1 MPPLEC
7 TSVWVLG
14 ASGDLAHKKTF
25 PSIFD
30 LFEAGLLPRACA
42 VLGFA
47 RTPLTDAAFRDTLR
61 KFLPAD
67 EARRGAVDAFLRLC
81 VYRQGAGY
89 GDGEAFRRVAADAAG
104 IEDALLAAAAAAADS
119 GGAAAAAAASSSP
132 STCTTQRQPPVARAK
147 WRSRRKRRQLASSAA

>member
-1 MPPLEC
+1 MAAPQEC

-61 KFLPAD
+61 KFLPA
-67 EARRGAVDAFLRLC
+67 ARIVQGGRAALIGDALRDPSLLIDTVMARAVPLGDKLRLLAL
-81 VYRQGAGY
+81 RLY
-89 GDGEAFRRVAADAAG
+89 GR
-104 IEDALLAAAAAAADS
+104 
-119 GGAAAAAAASSSP
+119 
-132 STCTTQRQPPVARAK
+132 
-147 WRSRRKRRQLASSAA
+147 